1 MLLEIVALASAAGIA
16 AGVIRRH
23 RVLSSAWARAV
34 EDARGA
40 RRSFSDIFKRVFPVV
55 VPSTA
60 ETAVRQQNRDGGLR
74 ANLPGALTGR
84 EPRDLG
90 LDVAIG
96 EAAVTGYGLLSGF
109 LAVDGDFCR
118 AISELAGHN
127 ITSFSDLHA
136 QIGEYSGSIWSGV
149 SEGVVTKV
157 QGHVA
162 EQIVADHLRQLGH
175 HVEFAPASNTAS
187 YDLIVDHDY
196 LINVKDHVSMA
207 GVHAHL
213 AAHPDVSA
221 IVPAGLADHADGTI
235 DAAHGIDGLHQA
247 LDHSGGGVI
256 ADAGLDHDAV
266 VGHTHSA
273 LDFLTGHVDVHIPW
287 ITLVRS
293 TVREAEL
300 LISGATE
307 LERAA
312 RNIVCDAVGTGVGG
326 ALGAKAGA
334 LIGTVL
340 APGIGTGVVG
350 ILGFFAG
357 AWGGRFMSNCVKY
370 APLKEAQE
378 AYSTAREELVSG
390 SQSIQADAER
400 EYAVEVRE
408 AEQSLERL
416 AREARTR
423 IDRAVSLS
431 RGRLSAEAG
440 LTGDEEARL
449 LYTTRAGLRNEL
461 EEARRRARA
470 LPIWRIVWPDAHA
483 AQRLA
488 TWRLCAKRA
497 AEFERAVDA
506 EVTSSSKSAEQAE
519 RLFDLALALGY
530 GVSECESYLARLRKA
545 VEKARAQIIT
555 LAKQESERV
564 SDARAERIR
573 ALEATAQRLAASVE
587 ERMRPLINRAKERE
601 AALRREMAS
610 FGVSM

>member
-1 MLLEIVALASAAGIA
+1 MLLEIVALAIAAGIA

-23 RVLSSAWARAV
+23 RILSSAWARAV
-34 EDARGA
+34 EEARGA
-40 RRSFSDIFKRVFPVV
+40 RRSFSDIFERVFPVA
-55 VPSTA
+55 VPSRA
-60 ETAVRQQNRDGGLR
+60 ETAMPQQNLDGGLR
-74 ANLPGALTGR
+74 TNLPGALAGR

-118 AISELAGHN
+118 AISELAGHQ

-149 SEGVVTKV
+149 SEGVVAKV

-196 LINVKDHVSMA
+196 LINVKDHASLA

-213 AAHPDVSA
+213 AAHPDVSV
-221 IVPAGLADHADGTI
+221 IVPAGLADHADGII
-235 DAAHGIDGLHQA
+235 DASHGIDGLHQA
-247 LDHSGGGVI
+247 LDHSVGGVI

-287 ITLVRS
+287 ITLIRS

-334 LIGTVL
+334 LIGTAL
-340 APGIGTGVVG
+340 MPGFGTLIGGIMGAVG
-350 ILGFFAG
+350 G
-357 AWGGRFMSNCVKY
+357 ALGGRFMSNCVKY

-378 AYSTAREELVSG
+378 AYSRAREELVSG
-390 SQSIQADAER
+390 AQSIQADAER
-400 EYAVEVRE
+400 EYAFAVRE

-416 AREARTR
+416 AREAKTQ

-431 RGRLSAEAG
+431 RGQLSAEAG
-440 LTGDEEARL
+440 LTNDEEARL
-449 LYTTRAGLRNEL
+449 LYTTRVGLRNEL
-461 EEARRRARA
+461 EEARRRARE
-470 LPIWRIVWPDAHA
+470 LPIWRIVWPDADA

-488 TWRLCAKRA
+488 TLRLCAKRA
-497 AEFERAVDA
+497 AEFERAVEA
-506 EVTSSSKSAEQAE
+506 EITSSSQSAERAE
-519 RLFDLALALGY
+519 RMFNLALALGY
-530 GVSECESYLARLRKA
+530 GVSDCESYLARVRKA
-545 VEKARAQIIT
+545 VEKARSQIVT
-555 LAKQESERV
+555 LANQESERV
-564 SDARAERIR
+564 FAARAERIR
-573 ALEATAQRLAASVE
+573 ALELTAQRLAASVE
-587 ERMRPLINRAKERE
+587 QRMRPLVNRAKERE
-601 AALRREMAS
+601 AVLRREMAS